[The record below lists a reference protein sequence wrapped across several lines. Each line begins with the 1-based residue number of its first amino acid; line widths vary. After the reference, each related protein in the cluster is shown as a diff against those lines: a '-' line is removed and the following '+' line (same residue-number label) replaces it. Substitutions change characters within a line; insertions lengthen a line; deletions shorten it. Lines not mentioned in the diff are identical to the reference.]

1 MRELF
6 NDDVKP
12 KISAKLKH
20 WDPSQIDDANAECDL
35 AYELL
40 KPWLHTLTQSEMQSI
55 ANRYILPRLSY
66 SMSKL

>member
-1 MRELF
+1 MRDLF
-6 NDDVKP
+6 IDDVKQ
-12 KISAKLKH
+12 KISAKLKD
-20 WDPSQIDDANAECDL
+20 WDPSKIEDADAECDL

-55 ANRYILPRLSY
+55 INRYILPRLSY